1 MKVLIISAEVWQDGT
16 NGGNVLSNM
25 FSDTNFE
32 LAQIYCNPGIPDNHL
47 CKKYYQ
53 MTDSMVIHNFLK
65 HKPIGKAFEL
75 EEDKQKQESKPEK
88 PNKKFYHFF
97 RSHRLRVFYTVQSII
112 WNLSNWKNKGLNDF
126 VKDFSPDIIFAPC
139 YGNTFMLRL
148 TRYIAKLTGK
158 KVISYISDDSYTL
171 KQFSLSPF
179 YWINRFAVRRQLRK
193 TFPYYSLVYTM
204 TETQKQQCE
213 RDFGANMKIL
223 LKSVSYGDIPAKETV
238 GNPIR
243 LVYAGGIYLN
253 RWKTLL
259 EVANAI
265 KKINANGVNFRLDIY
280 TANELPKKAYG
291 LNDGVNSFVH
301 APVSQEELKN
311 IYHNSDIALHT
322 ESFDLKNRLAVRMSF
337 STKIVDC
344 LSSGCAVMAVCDEKQ
359 GGFVYLKEN
368 DAALC
373 VSSKSEI
380 YRTLEA
386 IVNDPKI
393 IFDYAENAKKCC
405 LLNHDK
411 KKITNMIITDFE
423 RIVNES
429 PSDTCSQR

>member
-1 MKVLIISAEVWQDGT
+1 MRVLIISQEVWQNGT

-25 FSDTNFE
+25 FSDTSFE
-32 LAQIYCNPGIPDNHL
+32 LAQIYCNSGTPVNNL

-53 MTDSMVIHNFLK
+53 MTDLMVIHNFLK

-75 EEDKQKQESKPEK
+75 EESEQKQGTKPEK
-88 PNKKFYHFF
+88 PNKKFYAFF
-97 RSHRLRVFYTVQSII
+97 RNHRLRIFYTAKMLI
-112 WNLSNWKNKGLNDF
+112 WNLSNWKNKGLDDF
-126 VKDFSPDIIFAPC
+126 IKDFSPDIIFAPC

-148 TRYIAKLTGK
+148 TRYVAKLTGK

-171 KQFSLSPF
+171 KQFDLSPF

-204 TETQKQQCE
+204 TENQKRQCE
-213 RDFGANMKIL
+213 KDFGANMKIL
-223 LKSVSYGDIPAKETV
+223 LKSAAFGDIPIKETV

-259 EVANAI
+259 EVANAV
-265 KKINANGVNFRLDIY
+265 KMLNTDGVKLRLDIY
-280 TANELPKKAYG
+280 TANDLPKKAGG

-301 APVSQEELKN
+301 SPVSQGELKN
-311 IYHNSDIALHT
+311 IYHDSDIALHT

-344 LSSGCAVMAVCDEKQ
+344 LSSGCAVIAICDEKQ

-368 DAALC
+368 NAAIC
-373 VSSKSEI
+373 VSSKSKI
-380 YRTLEA
+380 YRTLEE
-386 IVNDPKI
+386 IVYNQRI

-411 KKITNMIITDFE
+411 KKITNMIITDFGG
-423 RIVNES
+423 IVS
-429 PSDTCSQR
+429 K

>member
-1 MKVLIISAEVWQDGT
+1 MRVLILSQEVWQDGT

-25 FSDTNFE
+25 FSDTDFE
-32 LAQIYCNPGIPDNHL
+32 LAQIYCSPGTPDNNL

-53 MTDSMVIHNFLK
+53 MTDSMVIHGFLK

-75 EEDKQKQESKPEK
+75 EENEQKQETKPEK
-88 PNKKFYHFF
+88 PNKKFYDFF
-97 RSHRLRVFYTVQSII
+97 RNHRLRIFYTAQMLI
-112 WNLSNWKNKGLNDF
+112 WNLSNWKNKGLDDF
-126 VKDFSPDIIFAPC
+126 IINFSPDIIFAPC

-148 TRYIAKLTGK
+148 TRYVAKLTGK
-158 KVISYISDDSYTL
+158 KVISYISDDLYTL
-171 KQFSLSPF
+171 KQFNLSLF

-223 LKSVSYGDIPAKETV
+223 LKSVSFGNIPVKETV

-259 EVANAI
+259 DVANAV
-265 KKINANGVNFRLDIY
+265 KLLNTDNVKLRLDIY
-280 TANELPKKAYG
+280 TANDLPKKAG
-291 LNDGVNSFVH
+291 RLNDGVNSFVH
-301 APVSQEELKN
+301 SPVSQEELKN

-344 LSSGCAVMAVCDEKQ
+344 LSSGCAVMAVCDALQ
-359 GGFVYLKEN
+359 GGMIYLKTEN
-368 DAALC
+368 AAIC
-373 VSSKSEI
+373 VSEKEEI
-380 YRTLEA
+380 EKTLRE
-386 IVNDPKI
+386 ICDRPQTVI
-393 IFDYAENAKKCC
+393 DYADRARKCC
-405 LLNHDK
+405 ERNHRK
-411 KKITNMIITDFE
+411 QQICATIQQDF
-423 RIVNES
+423 RSI
-429 PSDTCSQR
+429 CSEA

>member
-1 MKVLIISAEVWQDGT
+1 MKILIISAEVWQDGT

-32 LAQIYCNPGIPDNHL
+32 LAQIYCNPGTPDNNL
-47 CKKYYQ
+47 CKNYYQ
-53 MTDSMVIHNFLK
+53 MTDSMVIHGFLK
-65 HKPIGKAFEL
+65 HKPIGKVFVL
-75 EEDKQKQESKPEK
+75 EENEQKQGTKPEE
-88 PNKKFYHFF
+88 PNKKFYNFF
-97 RSHRLRVFYTVQSII
+97 RSHRLRVFYTLQSII

-148 TRYIAKLTGK
+148 TRYIAKVTCK

-204 TETQKQQCE
+204 TETQKEQCE

-223 LKSVSYGDIPAKETV
+223 LKSVSFGDIPAKATV

-259 EVANAI
+259 EVANAV
-265 KKINANGVNFRLDIY
+265 KALNTDGVKFRLDIY
-280 TANELPKKAYG
+280 TANNLPKKAGG

-301 APVSQEELKN
+301 SPVSQEELKN

-373 VSSKSEI
+373 VSSKAEI
-380 YRTLEA
+380 YSVLEK
-386 IVNDPKI
+386 IKNDNKI
-393 IFDYAENAKKCC
+393 ILDYAKKAQQCC
-405 LLNHDK
+405 ANNHNK
-411 KKITNMIITDFE
+411 ERITTTILTDFE
-423 RIVNES
+423 RTINEGT
-429 PSDTCSQR
+429 SDKCGLR